1 MNTKQTVPENAR
13 SSRKTVAQLAFDRL
27 SKLLYLQDLSL
38 YEVVSRY
45 KGLIT
50 TVERTPYGSFLRLS
64 EVCDR
69 MDDIQEEASTL
80 LDMYNGE
87 RRKVSSIAAELTV
100 ANQINETLKDK
111 LQIQKAKYRN
121 KLAWFYLVSIGF
133 IGIILISLCI
143 ILSLI

>member
-45 KGLIT
+45 KGLLT

-64 EVCDR
+64 EVCD
-69 MDDIQEEASTL
+69 
-80 LDMYNGE
+80 NGE

-100 ANQINETLKDK
+100 ANQVNETLKDK